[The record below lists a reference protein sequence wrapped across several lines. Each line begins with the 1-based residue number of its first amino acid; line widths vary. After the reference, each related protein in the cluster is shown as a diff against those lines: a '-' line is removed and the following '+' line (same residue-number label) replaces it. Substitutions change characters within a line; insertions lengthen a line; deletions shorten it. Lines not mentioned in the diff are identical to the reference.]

1 MALYSIVTLS
11 QRNLKEMEAYPTAVQ
26 KVLAI
31 YVNKVGE
38 LPKKEQK
45 VFVTTGLFTY
55 LSTAEVKPLLNTPK
69 YAKFRTVLLRKIH
82 EFTND
87 AFARE
92 KKNHRIQAVMRELF
106 TYLVQDDSVP
116 PRRSERQKQRV
127 VRHLNNCFD
136 HCESICCMN
145 IAADLKKWSSVKPGQ
160 QEVPPASVAAPKP
173 VSIKVKVLPRR
184 SARLMK

>member
-1 MALYSIVTLS
+1 
-11 QRNLKEMEAYPTAVQ
+11 MEAYPTAVQ

-38 LPKKEQK
+38 LPTKEQK

-87 AFARE
+87 AYARK
-92 KKNHRIQAVMRELF
+92 KKNHRIQAVLRELF
-106 TYLVQDDSVP
+106 TYLVQDDSVA

-127 VRHLNNCFD
+127 VRRLNNCFD
-136 HCESICCMN
+136 HCESIYCMN
-145 IAADLKKWSSVKPGQ
+145 IAADLKKWSAVKPGQ
-160 QEVPPASVAAPKP
+160 QEEPPAPVAAPKP

-184 SARLMK
+184 SARLMAGKE